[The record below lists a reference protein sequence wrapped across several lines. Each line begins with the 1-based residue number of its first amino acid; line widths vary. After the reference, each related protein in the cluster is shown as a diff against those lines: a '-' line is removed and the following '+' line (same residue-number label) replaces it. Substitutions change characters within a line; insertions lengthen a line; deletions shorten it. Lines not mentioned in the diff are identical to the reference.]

1 MNLKKLLITLA
12 KVSLSLLIIG
22 YLFWAALKKPED
34 REAFSNMLLQPKRW
48 DLLAAAFVVMLGG
61 ILITLVR
68 WWYLVRA
75 VGISF
80 SFSDS
85 MRIGFLGYLFNLA
98 PMGIVG
104 GDLLKAWMLS
114 REKAGSRAQA
124 FASVI
129 VDRAIGLY
137 VLFLVATGGVFVTG
151 FWNLPDPTVH
161 WVCRGVIAIAA
172 IATVGIALLLLPG
185 VLEGSFMRALTRIP
199 KVGRAIGSLL
209 DALLIYRSNR
219 LALFLSAVMTIPVHT
234 LLTFSVIL
242 IALGLRFTTVPWVD
256 YFGIFPISGIASTIP
271 LPAGPTESSIVFFYT
286 TAVRHA
292 CQATDIAATVDVE
305 AIIAS
310 AAQNGLILA
319 LVYRLSTILI
329 APIGAAYYFLGG
341 RSEVT
346 EVMHDAEEET

>member
-22 YLFWAALKKPED
+22 CLFGWALRKPED
-34 REAFSNMLLQPKRW
+34 QATFREMLQQPKRW
-48 DLLAAAFVVMLGG
+48 DLLGAAFLVMLGG
-61 ILITLVR
+61 ILITLIR

-75 VGISF
+75 AGIPF
-80 SFSDS
+80 SLTDA

-114 REKAGSRAQA
+114 REKPGTRARA

-129 VDRAIGLY
+129 VDRVVGLY
-137 VLFLVATGGVFVTG
+137 VLFLVATGGVFATG
-151 FWNLPDPTVH
+151 FWRLSDPNAH
-161 WVCRGVIAIAA
+161 WICMGVIAITAV
-172 IATVGIALLLLPG
+172 ATVGIAWLLLPG
-185 VLEGSFMRALTRIP
+185 VLEGPFMQSLTRIP
-199 KVGRAIGSLL
+199 KIGHAVSSLL
-209 DALLIYRSNR
+209 DALRIYRSNR
-219 LALFLSAVMTIPVHT
+219 LVLLMSAAMTIPVHT

-242 IALGLRFTTVPWVD
+242 IAQGLRFTTVPWVD
-256 YFGIFPISGIASTIP
+256 YFAIFPISCIFSTIP
-271 LPAGPTESSIVFFYT
+271 LPAGPTESGIVFFYS
-286 TAVRHA
+286 
-292 CQATDIAATVDVE
+292 QAILRATNDV
-305 AIIAS
+305 AG
-310 AAQNGLILA
+310 AAQQGLILA

-346 EVMHDAEEET
+346 EVLHEAEVEEA

>member
-34 REAFSNMLLQPKRW
+34 REAFREMLLQPKRW

-68 WWYLVRA
+68 WWYLVGA
-75 VGISF
+75 AGIPF
-80 SFSDS
+80 SFSDA

-98 PMGIVG
+98 PLGIVG

-114 REKAGSRAQA
+114 REKPGTRSRA

-129 VDRAIGLY
+129 VDRVVGLY

-151 FWNLPDPTVH
+151 FWSLPSPPVH
-161 WVCRGVIAIAA
+161 LVCIGVIAITA
-172 IATVGIALLLLPG
+172 IASVGIALLLLPG

-199 KVGRAIGSLL
+199 KVGHAISSLL

-219 LALFLSAVMTIPVHT
+219 LMLFLSAVMTIPVHT

-242 IALGLRFTTVPWVD
+242 IAMGLRFTTVPWVD

-271 LPAGPTESSIVFFYT
+271 LPAGPTESSIVFFYS

-292 CQATDIAATVDVE
+292 TDVAAIT
-305 AIIAS
+305 AS

-346 EVMHDAEEET
+346 EVMAEEEA